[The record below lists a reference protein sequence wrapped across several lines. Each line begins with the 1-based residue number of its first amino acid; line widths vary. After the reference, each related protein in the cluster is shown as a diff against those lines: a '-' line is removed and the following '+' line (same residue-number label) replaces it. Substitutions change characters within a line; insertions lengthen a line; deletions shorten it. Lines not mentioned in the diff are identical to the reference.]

1 MNAELGAKRLG
12 LLHELVPAASRFA
25 ALVNPSNP
33 FTDLVI
39 KDAQVA
45 AGGMGLPIEI
55 FAATNNRD
63 INIVFASLVQKRID
77 ALLVA
82 PEGLFVNRRAQLLTL
97 AARHALPTIYPSRE
111 FVEAGG
117 LISYGSSFTDMHR
130 QVGNYTGRILND
142 EKPADLPVLRPT
154 KFEFLINLQ
163 TAEALGFEIPPQ
175 LLARADEVIE

>member
-1 MNAELGAKRLG
+1 NRPGGNVTGAVTMNAELGAKRLG

-82 PEGLFVNRRAQLLTL
+82 PEGLFVNRRAQLFNVGGAPRTPHDLSQP
-97 AARHALPTIYPSRE
+97 RIRRSRWP
-111 FVEAGG
+111 
-117 LISYGSSFTDMHR
+117 
-130 QVGNYTGRILND
+130 NYL
-142 EKPADLPVLRPT
+142 
-154 KFEFLINLQ
+154 
-163 TAEALGFEIPPQ
+163 
-175 LLARADEVIE
+175 